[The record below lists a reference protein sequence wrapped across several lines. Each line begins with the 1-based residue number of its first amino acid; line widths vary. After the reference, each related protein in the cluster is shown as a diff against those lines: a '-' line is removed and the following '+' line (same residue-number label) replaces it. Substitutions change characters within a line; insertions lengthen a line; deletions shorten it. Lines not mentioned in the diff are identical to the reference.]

1 MNKTFDEAYARYR
14 SFLVKLDK
22 TEDVAEKNLLFRQL
36 TAQLSELESRLS
48 SKQIFNA
55 SEAAH
60 SEHEDAELTYWI

>member
-36 TAQLSELESRLS
+36 TAQLSELENRLS
-48 SKQIFNA
+48 SKKIFNA
-55 SEAAH
+55 DEAAE
-60 SEHEDAELTYWI
+60 SESEDAELTYWI